1 MTVGVGST
9 VIVKVI
15 GVPSQPLAVGV
26 TVIVEV
32 TEVVPVLVAVNAPM
46 FPVPDAGRP
55 IEVLLFVQLKVD
67 PVTDPE
73 KLIAVVEA
81 PLQTVWFAG

>member
-46 FPVPDAGRP
+46 FPVPDAGSFPPACDFGAQR
-55 IEVLLFVQLKVD
+55 IR
-67 PVTDPE
+67 
-73 KLIAVVEA
+73 KLA
-81 PLQTVWFAG
+81 